1 MKLEGTYTVPAP
13 RDLVW
18 QHLMNPQTLARA
30 LPGCEKMEQNA
41 DGSFG
46 AELKVGIGAVKGTY
60 QGRVEILDPV
70 PPECFRMKVEAKG
83 SGGFVQGEATLS
95 LAENAG
101 GTEITYSGEAQVG
114 GLIASV
120 GQRLI
125 QSAARQSLNQFFQ
138 TFAKQVQSS

>member
-1 MKLEGTYTVPAP
+1 MKLEGTHTILAP

-18 QHLMNPQTLARA
+18 QRLMNPQVLARG

-46 AELKVGIGAVKGTY
+46 AELKVGIGAIKGAY
-60 QGRVEILDPV
+60 QGRVEILDPA
-70 PPECFRMKVEAKG
+70 PPERFRMKVEAKG
-83 SGGFVQGEATLS
+83 TGGFVKGEATLS

-101 GTEITYSGEAQVG
+101 GTLITYSGEAQVG

>member
-60 QGRVEILDPV
+60 QGRVEILDPA
-70 PPECFRMKVEAKG
+70 PPERFRMKVEAKG
-83 SGGFVQGEATLS
+83 SGGFAKAKPRSRSRRTPAAPRSPTRAKRKSEGSSPAS
-95 LAENAG
+95 A
-101 GTEITYSGEAQVG
+101 SG
-114 GLIASV
+114 
-120 GQRLI
+120 
-125 QSAARQSLNQFFQ
+125 
-138 TFAKQVQSS
+138 

>member
-1 MKLEGTYTVPAP
+1 MKLEGTHTILAP

-18 QHLMNPQTLARA
+18 QRLMNPQVLARA

-46 AELKVGIGAVKGTY
+46 AELKV
-60 QGRVEILDPV
+60 
-70 PPECFRMKVEAKG
+70 EAKG
-83 SGGFVQGEATLS
+83 TGGFVKGEATLS

-101 GTEITYSGEAQVG
+101 GTLITYSGEAQVG

-125 QSAARQSLNQFFQ
+125 QSAA
-138 TFAKQVQSS
+138 